1 MSAPKVMPDTGKEV
15 GAGYNVERKKRVVV
29 SGYFDPFHVGH
40 LEYLEK
46 SKVAAGGDKGAHLIV
61 IVNNDHQAT
70 LKKGKP
76 FMPAAERVKIV
87 SALRCVDEAFVAIDE
102 DRTCCKSI
110 ECITPPPDYFCN
122 GGDQNNTTIP
132 ERPICE
138 KLGVELLDG
147 LGDKI
152 QSSSWLI
159 KGGGKGEIKAD
170 PNA

>member
-1 MSAPKVMPDTGKEV
+1 MGQHASARVAAAWSMSAPKVMPDTGKEV

-87 SALRCVDEAFVAIDE
+87 TALRGRGVRGDRRGPHVLQVHRVHHTSAGLLLQWWGSEQHHRSRAAHLREAGCGA
-102 DRTCCKSI
+102 
-110 ECITPPPDYFCN
+110 
-122 GGDQNNTTIP
+122 
-132 ERPICE
+132 
-138 KLGVELLDG
+138 
-147 LGDKI
+147 
-152 QSSSWLI
+152 
-159 KGGGKGEIKAD
+159 A
-170 PNA
+170 

>member
-1 MSAPKVMPDTGKEV
+1 MV
-15 GAGYNVERKKRVVV
+15 G
-29 SGYFDPFHVGH
+29 
-40 LEYLEK
+40 
-46 SKVAAGGDKGAHLIV
+46 I
-61 IVNNDHQAT
+61 
-70 LKKGKP
+70 
-76 FMPAAERVKIV
+76 
-87 SALRCVDEAFVAIDE
+87 RCVHRIRHTHRAPVLPRHYKLHLPHHAMLTLTTRFFLFTV
-102 DRTCCKSI
+102 
-110 ECITPPPDYFCN
+110 TPPAL
-122 GGDQNNTTIP
+122 QNNTTVP